1 MDSPA
6 WHLRMRE
13 YVRQAGG
20 LSSATD
26 AFYFLRHGET
36 EHNKRRI
43 IQTQRGVTLND
54 TGRGQARA
62 AAEILVQHDF
72 IEIHA
77 SDLERTWETAEIVN
91 AKCAKPLHKQT
102 NLWERDWGDW
112 AGQSNIDLD
121 WGGDPENGETLQR
134 FTLRTLDGFRAV
146 LSLGK
151 DILIVAHGGNYAVLL
166 AAFGLTLCGPRVVK
180 NAEPIRL
187 TRDGSGPEGWAATP
201 I

>member
-1 MDSPA
+1 MDSPD
-6 WHLRMRE
+6 WHRRMRD
-13 YVRQAGG
+13 YVKEAGG
-20 LSSATD
+20 LTPATD
-26 AFYFLRHGET
+26 SFYFLRHGET

-43 IQTQRGVTLND
+43 IQTQRNVTLND

-62 AAEILVQHDF
+62 AADILVNHDF

-91 AKCAKPLHKQT
+91 AKCAKPLHKQS

-112 AGQSNIDLD
+112 AGQSNVDLN
-121 WGGDPENGETLQR
+121 WGGDPEGGETLQQ

-146 LSLGK
+146 LDLGTEV
-151 DILIVAHGGNYAVLL
+151 LIVAHGGNYAVLL
-166 AAFGLTLCGPRVVK
+166 AAFGLPLNGPRVVK

-187 TRDGSGPEGWAATP
+187 TKDGSGPEGWAAEFL
-201 I
+201 

>member
-1 MDSPA
+1 MDSPE
-6 WHLRMRE
+6 WHRRMRD
-13 YVRQAGG
+13 YVQEAGG

-26 AFYFLRHGET
+26 SFYFLRHGET

-62 AAEILVQHDF
+62 AAGVLATRDF
-72 IEIHA
+72 VEIHA

-91 AKCAKPLHKQT
+91 EQCKKPLLKQS

-112 AGQSNIDLD
+112 AGQSNIDLN
-121 WGGDPENGETLQR
+121 WGGDPENGETLQQ
-134 FTLRTLDGFRAV
+134 FTLRTLDGFREV
-146 LSLGK
+146 LGHGRN
-151 DILIVAHGGNYAVLL
+151 ILIVAHGGNYAVLL
-166 AAFGLTLCGPRVVK
+166 AAFGLPLNGPRVVK

-187 TRDGSGPEGWAATP
+187 DRDGSGPEGWAATF